1 MRALIAC
8 VVLVNLFLTGA
19 SLIALNKAEQR
30 ISALEAALRA
40 EKNRPQPQP
49 AQAQHR
55 YRFERNGASLWRYD
69 ESTGESCQIESNVTD
84 NWVGGKCPN

>member
-30 ISALEAALRA
+30 ISALEAALQE
-40 EKNRPQPQP
+40 EKSRRQQP
-49 AQAQHR
+49 AQPQHR

-69 ESTGESCQIESNVTD
+69 ESTGEACQIESNVTD
-84 NWVGGKCPN
+84 NWIGGKCTN